1 MKTCPNPR
9 CDNFNKIIPGIGNQC
24 PSCGSNLII
33 TDEPPPGSRPAA
45 GLVGG
50 VLFGWAV
57 GGPVGA
63 VLGGLVGGILG
74 ASVEEEEKRKKE
86 LDKLW

>member
-9 CDNFNKIIPGIGNQC
+9 CGYFNKTIPIIGNQC
-24 PSCGSNLII
+24 PSCGSDLII
-33 TDEPPPGSRPAA
+33 TNEPRPGSRPAA

-50 VLFGWAV
+50 VLLGWAV

-63 VLGGLVGGILG
+63 ILGGFVGGILG
-74 ASVEEEEKRKKE
+74 ASVEEEERRKKE